1 MKNSVETRNPATFFI
16 YSRKLE
22 NTLGAL
28 ISLST
33 MPIHQFSLQKSE
45 SCTVH
50 AKIDLPYIK
59 KNLENILTKVINH
72 NTNPNYLASKSLPK
86 ERQSKICCID
96 FTNTQ
101 ISKHIVATTKF
112 AYIENTLN
120 FCQDGS

>member
-1 MKNSVETRNPATFFI
+1 MEENLEKTFFACVSFFKHIMYSRNYVVIYEKFSGNEEPRDLFI

-59 KNLENILTKVINH
+59 KNLENILSKVINH

-86 ERQSKICCID
+86 E
-96 FTNTQ
+96 
-101 ISKHIVATTKF
+101 TKQNLL
-112 AYIENTLN
+112 Y
-120 FCQDGS
+120 

>member
-50 AKIDLPYIK
+50 AKIDLLPYIK

-96 FTNTQ
+96 FT
-101 ISKHIVATTKF
+101 IPSHIVVTSKF
-112 AYIENTLN
+112 AYILNT
-120 FCQDGS
+120 FSIQ